1 MLQGVI
7 DKSPASQIP
16 RLPWG
21 TALFAVLCLLLILGV
36 AAAWAHARTAI
47 PNLGNP
53 HHLQHS
59 GLEAAWAKGP
69 VIALL
74 SGFLPL
80 DFSRPTPLVGDAQR
94 QAELREHWQNG
105 DLIVLVRHAE
115 RCDRSS
121 GACLGAPSGITV
133 AGSHVAAEVGNG
145 LQHLGLGSADVWASP
160 EVRTRQTAHAMFDKT
175 VPTRGWLNQ
184 CDGHFAENALALK
197 RNGHNLV
204 LVSHSGCMERLE
216 QALEVPASAT
226 SNSYASALFITQG
239 SDGKAKLLGQIAAS
253 EWPSLV
259 DAKEL

>member
-1 MLQGVI
+1 MLQGVF
-7 DKSPASQIP
+7 DKSSASRLAQVD

-21 TALFAVLCLLLILGV
+21 SALIAVLCLLFTLGV
-36 AAAWAHARTAI
+36 AAAWAHTRMAI

-53 HHLQHS
+53 HHLQQS
-59 GLEAAWAKGP
+59 GLEAAWAKGS
-69 VIALL
+69 V
-74 SGFLPL
+74 
-80 DFSRPTPLVGDAQR
+80 VV
-94 QAELREHWQNG
+94 
-105 DLIVLVRHAE
+105 VLRHAE

-121 GACLGAPSGITV
+121 GACLGDPSGITV
-133 AGSHVAAEVGNG
+133 AGSHVAADVGHG
-145 LQHLGLGSADVWASP
+145 LQHLGLGAADVWASP
-160 EVRTRQTAHAMFDKT
+160 EVRTRQTAQAMFGKT
-175 VPTRGWLNQ
+175 IATQDWLNQ
-184 CDGHFAENALALK
+184 CDRHFAEHALALK

-253 EWPSLV
+253 EWRKLV

>member
-1 MLQGVI
+1 MLQAVI
-7 DKSPASQIP
+7 DKSPASRLAQVS

-59 GLEAAWAKGP
+59 GLEAAWAKGS
-69 VIALL
+69 VI
-74 SGFLPL
+74 
-80 DFSRPTPLVGDAQR
+80 V
-94 QAELREHWQNG
+94 
-105 DLIVLVRHAE
+105 VLRHAE

-121 GACLGAPSGITV
+121 GACLGDPSGITV
-133 AGSHVAAEVGNG
+133 AGSHVAADVGNG
-145 LQHLGLGSADVWASP
+145 LHHLGLGSADVWASP
-160 EVRTRQTAHAMFDKT
+160 EVRTRQTAHAMFGKSIAT
-175 VPTRGWLNQ
+175 QGWLNQ

-204 LVSHSGCMERLE
+204 LVSHSGCMEQLE

-253 EWPSLV
+253 EWRKLV

>member
-7 DKSPASQIP
+7 DKSPASRLAQVS

-21 TALFAVLCLLLILGV
+21 TALLAVLCLLLIMGA

-59 GLEAAWAKGP
+59 GLEAAWAKGS
-69 VIALL
+69 VI
-74 SGFLPL
+74 
-80 DFSRPTPLVGDAQR
+80 V
-94 QAELREHWQNG
+94 
-105 DLIVLVRHAE
+105 VLRHAE

-121 GACLGAPSGITV
+121 GACLGDPSGITV
-133 AGSHVAAEVGNG
+133 AGSHVAANVGNG

-160 EVRTRQTAHAMFDKT
+160 EVRTRQTAHAMFGKT
-175 VPTRGWLNQ
+175 IATQGWLNQ

-204 LVSHSGCMERLE
+204 LVSHSGCMEQLE

-226 SNSYASALFITQG
+226 SNSYASALFITQR

-253 EWPSLV
+253 EWRKLV
-259 DAKEL
+259 DAQER

>member
-7 DKSPASQIP
+7 DKSPASRRAQVP

-36 AAAWAHARTAI
+36 AAAWAHARTVV

-59 GLEAAWAKGP
+59 GLEAAWAKGS
-69 VIALL
+69 VI
-74 SGFLPL
+74 
-80 DFSRPTPLVGDAQR
+80 V
-94 QAELREHWQNG
+94 
-105 DLIVLVRHAE
+105 VLRHAE

-133 AGSHVAAEVGNG
+133 AGSHVAADVGNG

-175 VPTRGWLNQ
+175 IATQGWLNQ

-226 SNSYASALFITQG
+226 SNNYASALFITQG

-253 EWPSLV
+253 EWANLI
-259 DAKEL
+259 DTKEL

>member
-7 DKSPASQIP
+7 DKSPASQVP

-36 AAAWAHARTAI
+36 AAAWAHARTTI

-59 GLEAAWAKGP
+59 GLEAAWAKGS
-69 VIALL
+69 VI
-74 SGFLPL
+74 
-80 DFSRPTPLVGDAQR
+80 V
-94 QAELREHWQNG
+94 
-105 DLIVLVRHAE
+105 VLRHAE

>member
-59 GLEAAWAKGP
+59 GLEAAWAKGS
-69 VIALL
+69 VI
-74 SGFLPL
+74 
-80 DFSRPTPLVGDAQR
+80 V
-94 QAELREHWQNG
+94 
-105 DLIVLVRHAE
+105 VLRHAE

>member
-7 DKSPASQIP
+7 DKSPASQVP

-59 GLEAAWAKGP
+59 GLEAAWAKGS
-69 VIALL
+69 VI
-74 SGFLPL
+74 
-80 DFSRPTPLVGDAQR
+80 V
-94 QAELREHWQNG
+94 
-105 DLIVLVRHAE
+105 VLRHAE

>member
-7 DKSPASQIP
+7 DKSPASQVP

-21 TALFAVLCLLLILGV
+21 TAVFAVLCLLLILGV

-59 GLEAAWAKGP
+59 GLEAAWAKGS
-69 VIALL
+69 VI
-74 SGFLPL
+74 
-80 DFSRPTPLVGDAQR
+80 V
-94 QAELREHWQNG
+94 
-105 DLIVLVRHAE
+105 VLRHAE

>member
-7 DKSPASQIP
+7 DKSPASQVP

-59 GLEAAWAKGP
+59 GLEAAWAKGS
-69 VIALL
+69 VI
-74 SGFLPL
+74 
-80 DFSRPTPLVGDAQR
+80 V
-94 QAELREHWQNG
+94 
-105 DLIVLVRHAE
+105 VLRHAE

-197 RNGHNLV
+197 RNGRNLV

>member
-7 DKSPASQIP
+7 DKSPASRLAQVS

-59 GLEAAWAKGP
+59 GLEAAWAKGS
-69 VIALL
+69 VI
-74 SGFLPL
+74 
-80 DFSRPTPLVGDAQR
+80 V
-94 QAELREHWQNG
+94 
-105 DLIVLVRHAE
+105 VLRHAE

-121 GACLGAPSGITV
+121 GACLGDPSGITV
-133 AGSHVAAEVGNG
+133 AGSHVAADVGNG

-160 EVRTRQTAHAMFDKT
+160 EVRTQQTAHAMFGKSIAT
-175 VPTRGWLNQ
+175 QGWLNQ

-204 LVSHSGCMERLE
+204 LVSHSGCMEQLE

-253 EWPSLV
+253 EWRKLI